1 MRKIAVFT
9 ALAMAL
15 FLIDCE
21 TKEHAEAEL
30 GALDKA
36 KKAARAAA
44 AHAGAAQ
51 SEEIGIPACDKYAR
65 AMQGCISEHIAEQ
78 DQRDLQKTFDDQT
91 TKWRNEVILRHPL
104 EPVEAECRNAMADA
118 ARTYSQNGC
127 VF

>member
-1 MRKIAVFT
+1 MRKIAMLL
-9 ALAMAL
+9 ALL
-15 FLIDCE
+15 LIACE

-36 KKAARAAA
+36 KKAASAAS

-65 AMQGCISEHIAEQ
+65 AMQGCISEHIAEG
-78 DQRDLQKTFDDQT
+78 DRADLQKTFDEQT

-118 ARTYSQNGC
+118 MRTYSQNGC